1 MSEFSPPCVARVRLT
16 VRVPFACE
24 DRVVDWLLAQAD
36 TKAEFS
42 VQHVVLRGASV
53 RLLSN
58 EEHVSGFV
66 RCSNVELLME
76 RAPIDAL
83 IAGLGDLLAG
93 IAVSYWVTSVEL
105 SGSVGG
111 PA

>member
-1 MSEFSPPCVARVRLT
+1 
-16 VRVPFACE
+16 
-24 DRVVDWLLAQAD
+24 
-36 TKAEFS
+36 
-42 VQHVVLRGASV
+42 
-53 RLLSN
+53 
-58 EEHVSGFV
+58 
-66 RCSNVELLME
+66 LLME